1 MSTKKVSSHIF
12 KSSSGIFL
20 SRIFGLLRDTMVT
33 HFFKPS
39 VQDIFNAAFKVPN
52 TFRSIFAEGAMA
64 NSYIPVLKGIKNE
77 EERQQFQS
85 EFFTIYLVILTITVV
100 ALIFLVP
107 YFMPFLVSGFEKF
120 SEAKVTSTVYLT
132 RFLFTYLFFISLVS
146 FFSASMNA
154 IFKFFIPSVSQAIFN
169 IVFIIVLVIFV
180 LLKKITLELFIY
192 AVILG
197 GFFQLAFI
205 LFYSIKYG
213 LRFTIRWPKNFKNIK
228 EVFKLM
234 GPSIIT
240 SGIYQINIF
249 ISTYYLSM
257 FDGGQTYHYVA
268 QRLYQLPIG
277 LFSVSM
283 IQVFLPS
290 FSEIVQSDDKNLI
303 KSTFQKAFNL
313 SLLIT
318 IPISA
323 YMITFSSQITSIL
336 FYHGQ
341 FSYNS
346 IMTTSTIFAIYMPG
360 MIFITLTNMAS
371 SLFYAHKI
379 WKSQVMVSLA
389 SIVLFFLYINLLTP
403 VYGLNGIAAANTL
416 NTVTQFILFYLL
428 LVIFLKIS
436 IDKKTFV
443 TAIKLLISSFAISV
457 PFYLFNK
464 NVLKIVKTS
473 FSANFLL
480 FLIEVAGLSLLFF
493 MTLLVFIRILKV
505 EELQEIISTIKVR
518 FKNKIKRKN

>member
-1 MSTKKVSSHIF
+1 
-12 KSSSGIFL
+12 
-20 SRIFGLLRDTMVT
+20 
-33 HFFKPS
+33 
-39 VQDIFNAAFKVPN
+39 
-52 TFRSIFAEGAMA
+52 
-64 NSYIPVLKGIKNE
+64 
-77 EERQQFQS
+77 
-85 EFFTIYLVILTITVV
+85 
-100 ALIFLVP
+100 
-107 YFMPFLVSGFEKF
+107 
-120 SEAKVTSTVYLT
+120 
-132 RFLFTYLFFISLVS
+132 
-146 FFSASMNA
+146 
-154 IFKFFIPSVSQAIFN
+154 
-169 IVFIIVLVIFV
+169 VIFV

>member
-240 SGIYQINIF
+240 S
-249 ISTYYLSM
+249 
-257 FDGGQTYHYVA
+257 
-268 QRLYQLPIG
+268 
-277 LFSVSM
+277 
-283 IQVFLPS
+283 
-290 FSEIVQSDDKNLI
+290 
-303 KSTFQKAFNL
+303 
-313 SLLIT
+313 
-318 IPISA
+318 
-323 YMITFSSQITSIL
+323 
-336 FYHGQ
+336 
-341 FSYNS
+341 
-346 IMTTSTIFAIYMPG
+346 
-360 MIFITLTNMAS
+360 
-371 SLFYAHKI
+371 
-379 WKSQVMVSLA
+379 
-389 SIVLFFLYINLLTP
+389 
-403 VYGLNGIAAANTL
+403 
-416 NTVTQFILFYLL
+416 
-428 LVIFLKIS
+428 
-436 IDKKTFV
+436 
-443 TAIKLLISSFAISV
+443 
-457 PFYLFNK
+457 
-464 NVLKIVKTS
+464 
-473 FSANFLL
+473 
-480 FLIEVAGLSLLFF
+480 
-493 MTLLVFIRILKV
+493 
-505 EELQEIISTIKVR
+505 
-518 FKNKIKRKN
+518 